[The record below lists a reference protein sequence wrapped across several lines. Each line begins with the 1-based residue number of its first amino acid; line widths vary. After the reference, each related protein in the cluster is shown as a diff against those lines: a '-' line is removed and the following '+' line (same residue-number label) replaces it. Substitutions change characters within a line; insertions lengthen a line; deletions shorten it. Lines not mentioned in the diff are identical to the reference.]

1 MDLIEKL
8 ATTAAFLADTFGTC
22 PRLALVLGSGL
33 GAFADNLA
41 DAQALP
47 YADIPNFLTGS
58 VQGHQGRLV
67 VGKVNGERVVC
78 MQGRLHLYEGIPIAD
93 VVFPV
98 RALARWGVK
107 AVVLTNAAGGISAKL
122 AVGNLMLITDHI
134 NMLGQNPLTGPN
146 VDGLG
151 PRFPALDDAYDTA
164 LGAVVQEVARNQSLP
179 LRAGVYAA
187 MAGPSYETPAEIRM
201 LQVLGADAVG
211 MSTVPAVIALRHMGV
226 RVVGIS
232 CITNVAA
239 GLSEVSPD
247 HADVIETGAR
257 VAEGF
262 RNLLAGAV
270 PELIEQLGHSERKET
285 SS

>member
-1 MDLIEKL
+1 MDLL
-8 ATTAAFLADTFGTC
+8 AQLDTTVAFLADTFGAC
-22 PRLALVLGSGL
+22 PRLAMVLGSGL
-33 GAFADNLA
+33 GAFADNLVE
-41 DAQALP
+41 AQALP
-47 YADIPNFLTGS
+47 YADIPNFRTSS
-58 VQGHQGRLV
+58 VQGHHGRLV
-67 VGKVNGERVVC
+67 VGKVRGERVLC

-98 RALARWGVK
+98 RALARWGVE

-122 AVGNLMLITDHI
+122 AVGDLMLITDHI

-146 VDGLG
+146 HDGLG
-151 PRFPALDDAYDTA
+151 PRFPALDDAYDTE
-164 LGAVVQEVARNQSLP
+164 LGAVVQEVARLQSLR
-179 LRAGVYAA
+179 LRRGVYAA

-201 LQVLGADAVG
+201 LQALGADAVG
-211 MSTVPAVIALRHMGV
+211 MSTVPEVIALRHMRT

-239 GLSEVSPD
+239 GLSETSPD

-262 RNLLAGAV
+262 RNLLSGAV
-270 PELIEQLGHSERKET
+270 PELIEQLGSPESKET
-285 SS
+285 SA